1 MLWSIIMEG
10 YRECVPGKWLWSEK
24 KTERTVVLMMRDGGV
39 KVALAG
45 SLNKAA
51 MANTH
56 GYAVAPLIALPGPD
70 L

>member
-1 MLWSIIMEG
+1 M
-10 YRECVPGKWLWSEK
+10 
-24 KTERTVVLMMRDGGV
+24 TELTVVLMMRDGGV
-39 KVALAG
+39 KVALLAG
-45 SLNKAA
+45 RVSLNKAA